1 MIEITE
7 LRKKI
12 WLHTRFDIMSLEIE
26 NSNQVSKANNDSM
39 NDLKRLHKNQ
49 KPWYGCVFLQ
59 PIVPIM
65 LRDSRGGVNR

>member
-7 LRKKI
+7 RKKI

-26 NSNQVSKANNDSM
+26 NSNQVSKANNESM

-49 KPWYGCVFLQ
+49 KPWYGCVFLR

-65 LRDSRGGVNR
+65 LRASRGG